1 MDVRFCDVNVLVP
14 EKERKRSAA
23 FTGYRSYKLPFGK
36 NLDAPAAIALRNA
49 LYKEYERLI
58 QMGFDCFLTG
68 GAEGSDLMA
77 AEVILELKKKYR
89 GKAQV
94 SHCLCL
100 PCLNHDIKWRQEDK
114 ERLERIKKG
123 SHVEYVFKRPYFQGC
138 MQLRN
143 EYMVDTSAVLISVF
157 DGQPGG
163 TKNTVEYARKTFRKI
178 INFFP
183 TDPVMRVE
191 EFVKPEDEYFYNLK
205 LEDEEEHDGEY
216 KIKPWH
222 KK

>member
-1 MDVRFCDVNVLVP
+1 MDVRFCDVKCCVP

-36 NLDAPAAIALRNA
+36 NLDAPAAKALRNA
-49 LYKEYERLI
+49 LYQEYERLI
-58 QMGFDCFLTG
+58 KLGFDCFLTG

-77 AEVILELKKKYR
+77 AEVILELKKKYS

-94 SHCLCL
+94 SHVLCL
-100 PCLNHDIKWRQEDK
+100 PCLNHDIKWRQEDR
-114 ERLERIKKG
+114 ERLKRIMQN
-123 SHVEYVFKRPYFQGC
+123 SHTEYIFNRPYFQGC

-143 EYMVDTSAVLISVF
+143 EYMVDTSCVLISVF
-157 DGQPGG
+157 DGQAGG
-163 TKNTVEYARKTFRKI
+163 TKNTVDYARKCFRKI

-191 EFVKPEDEYFYNLK
+191 EVVDPNAEYFYNLK
-205 LEDEEEHDGEY
+205 SEDEEEHDGEY
-216 KIKPWH
+216 KIKPWN